1 MNHLEI
7 DPDAARQYI
16 DARAAFV
23 ACERAQAEAA
33 QVRGGMVWKA
43 VKGADYLVH
52 TSASG
57 GQKGMGVRTP
67 ETEQVYE
74 RFQARKQRATERL
87 REARANVAR
96 HERLNRALR
105 VGRMPN
111 IAVDLLAT
119 LADTGLHEHF
129 RVVGTHALYAYET
142 AAGMRLDSRV
152 TTTNDIDL
160 LWDTRR
166 RLVFAEQLAR
176 SAPSMLAVLQKVD
189 KSFALRPDQKYTA
202 ANDKGFE
209 VDIIRREA
217 VGGDPLTAPGF
228 SEVVVGVN
236 GRMARLST
244 LHPGAF
250 AAFKRWMAEQPDRDP
265 LKRRRDALQADAVAW
280 LLQERLPQ
288 LQPQTAGPAA

>member
-1 MNHLEI
+1 
-7 DPDAARQYI
+7 
-16 DARAAFV
+16 
-23 ACERAQAEAA
+23 
-33 QVRGGMVWKA
+33 
-43 VKGADYLVH
+43 
-52 TSASG
+52 
-57 GQKGMGVRTP
+57 VRTP

-166 RLVFAEQLAR
+166 HLVFAEQLAR

-217 VGGDPLTAPGF
+217 VRGD
-228 SEVVVGVN
+228 
-236 GRMARLST
+236 R
-244 LHPGAF
+244 
-250 AAFKRWMAEQPDRDP
+250 
-265 LKRRRDALQADAVAW
+265 
-280 LLQERLPQ
+280 
-288 LQPQTAGPAA
+288 